1 MHYYSKRMAK
11 KANNYKNVQM
21 LATEKNSKKCPKTY
35 CIIRIDYFENYL
47 VYYVYFKKKESHD
60 RDLF

>member
-21 LATEKNSKKCPKTY
+21 LATEKIAKNALKP
-35 CIIRIDYFENYL
+35 IA
-47 VYYVYFKKKESHD
+47 
-60 RDLF
+60 